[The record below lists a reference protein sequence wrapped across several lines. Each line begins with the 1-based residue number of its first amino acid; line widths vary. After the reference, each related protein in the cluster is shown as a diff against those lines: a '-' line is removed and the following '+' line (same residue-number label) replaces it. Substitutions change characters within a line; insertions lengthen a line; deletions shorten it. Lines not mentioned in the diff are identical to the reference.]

1 MKTLK
6 VLAIVSLFVLVA
18 PAFAQVRIIQADV
31 PFDFIVGNRTMP
43 AGEYSLALNGSGA
56 LRVSQTSG
64 NEITGITAVQVA
76 GSVDPTPRLL
86 FHRYGARHYLV
97 EVWLGEMSMSH
108 RLFTSPAEL
117 ESAKVTKQETATI
130 LARK

>member
-1 MKTLK
+1 MKSLK
-6 VLAIVSLFVLVA
+6 ALAIVSLLVLIS

-43 AGEYSLALNGSGA
+43 AGEYSLALNGSGS
-56 LRVSQTSG
+56 LRVSKTSG

-76 GSVDPTPRLL
+76 GSVDATPRLL
-86 FHRYGARHYLV
+86 FHRYGDRHYLV
-97 EVWLGEMSMSH
+97 EVWMGEMSMSH

-117 ESAKVTKQETATI
+117 ESAKITKQETATI

>member
-6 VLAIVSLFVLVA
+6 ALAIVSLFVLVA
-18 PAFAQVRIIQADV
+18 PALAQVRVIQADV
-31 PFDFIVGNRTMP
+31 PFDFIIGNRMMP
-43 AGEYSLALNGSGA
+43 AGEYSLALNGSGS
-56 LRVSQTSG
+56 LRVSKTSS
-64 NEITGITAVQVA
+64 NEITGIIAVQVA
-76 GSVDPTPRLL
+76 GSADPTPRLL
-86 FHRYGARHYLV
+86 FHRYGGRHYLA